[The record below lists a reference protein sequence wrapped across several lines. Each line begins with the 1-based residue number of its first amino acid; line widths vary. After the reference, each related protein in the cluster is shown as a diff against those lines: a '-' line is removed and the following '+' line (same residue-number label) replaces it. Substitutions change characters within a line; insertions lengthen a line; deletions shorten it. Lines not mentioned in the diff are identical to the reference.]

1 MRNKHIVKLIETYQK
16 NRTDEMHYRCRHR
29 PTCSEY
35 AIEAIDRYGS
45 IKGTTMAIKRIIR
58 CNPFGKYG
66 YDPVPK
72 RSK

>member
-1 MRNKHIVKLIETYQK
+1 MKKILINLIKVYQK
-16 NRTDEMHYRCRHR
+16 MPLSSHKNCRFT

-45 IKGTTMAIKRIIR
+45 FKGTKMAIRRIIR

>member
-1 MRNKHIVKLIETYQK
+1 MKKILIKLIKIYQK
-16 NRTDEMHYRCRHR
+16 MPLSSHNNCRFT